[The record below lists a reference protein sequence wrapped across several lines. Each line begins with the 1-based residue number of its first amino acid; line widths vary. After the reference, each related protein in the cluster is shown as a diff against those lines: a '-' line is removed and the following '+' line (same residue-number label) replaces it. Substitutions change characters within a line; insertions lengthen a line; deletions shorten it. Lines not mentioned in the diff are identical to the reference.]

1 MTVDSIENISSN
13 IASLVFDSAEL
24 TTRRAIDKK
33 AEVERLRDELAET
46 RNRIENIRAL
56 LESSTSS
63 PNVEFEPPALSG
75 DQSEYASSLSKSVA
89 MLASLTA
96 SNPHYQSD
104 GTFKM
109 VCGNIPLKSGATFE
123 GLQANWDLIDTATG
137 ADIDE

>member
-24 TTRRAIDKK
+24 TTRRAIEKK

-63 PNVEFEPPALSG
+63 PNVEFEPPALSE

-96 SNPHYQSD
+96 SNPHY
-104 GTFKM
+104 
-109 VCGNIPLKSGATFE
+109 
-123 GLQANWDLIDTATG
+123 
-137 ADIDE
+137 